1 MGIVETLFF
10 PQYEILIITAM
21 VPLVNNELYL
31 KLFDAKE
38 GHIGWGPRKLPEGE
52 MQGVVV

>member
-31 KLFDAKE
+31 KLFDARGE
-38 GHIGWGPRKLPEGE
+38 HVGWKLRKLPE
-52 MQGVVV
+52 